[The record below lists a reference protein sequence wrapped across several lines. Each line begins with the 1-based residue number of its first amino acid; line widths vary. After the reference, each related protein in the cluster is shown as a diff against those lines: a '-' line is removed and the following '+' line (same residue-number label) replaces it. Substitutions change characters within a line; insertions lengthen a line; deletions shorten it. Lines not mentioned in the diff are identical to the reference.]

1 MTPMPLRWQRHA
13 GARLEATSMCSTQQ
27 SARESEPEL
36 FWTEP
41 SITDIQV
48 RRAKAD
54 TSALTIADRSAAAAS
69 RAASRS
75 WRQARRLPDAPA
87 RSWQR
92 EQSPVWVILS
102 EEISRQLTA
111 RQLRR
116 PTAWVTDSQ
125 LSCWKR

>member
-75 WRQARRLPDAPA
+75 GVRHGDCPTRP
-87 RSWQR
+87 R
-92 EQSPVWVILS
+92 EAGNGSKVLS
-102 EEISRQLTA
+102 G
-111 RQLRR
+111 
-116 PTAWVTDSQ
+116 
-125 LSCWKR
+125 